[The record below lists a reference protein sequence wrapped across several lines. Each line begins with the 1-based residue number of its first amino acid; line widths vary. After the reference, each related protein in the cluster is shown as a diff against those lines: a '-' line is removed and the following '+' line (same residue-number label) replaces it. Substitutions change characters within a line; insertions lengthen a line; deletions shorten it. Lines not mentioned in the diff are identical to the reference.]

1 MSLLPDSVHQ
11 LLQSLRTQLAQ
22 HGFQGRLGP
31 SNAPP
36 PKKMPMRQSAN
47 EKTVAAIW
55 QRLQADTGISEAGKA
70 ELADSL
76 SVARAGDYAANI
88 ENYIGTTKL
97 PLGVIGPLRVNGL
110 NAAGDYFVPM
120 ATSEAALVASYGRGA
135 EICSKAGG
143 ISAAVIREGVLR
155 TPAFI
160 FPDMLTCGHFINW
173 IAENETALKSAAEA
187 TTRHGKLIQI
197 EPIMDV
203 DMVFL
208 MCRYT
213 TGDAAGQN
221 MVTVATQAL
230 CNHIIENCPV
240 KPLHWFVEANFS
252 GDKKASYL
260 GMHSGRGRK
269 VTASVTLA
277 DDLIRKYLRAD
288 PDEMMAYS
296 RVAGLGSILSGQLG
310 AQAHYANALA
320 AIYIA
325 TGQDAACVAESS
337 VGFTRMERREGG
349 LFFSVTMPNIL
360 VGTVG
365 GGTALPSQSAA
376 LDLMG
381 LRGSGHADALA
392 EVIASACMCG
402 EISIVAAI
410 SAGHFTHAHHKL
422 ARLR

>member
-1 MSLLPDSVHQ
+1 MTLLPDNVHRM
-11 LLQSLRTQLAQ
+11 LASLRQQLAE
-22 HGFQGRLGP
+22 HGFVGRMGP
-31 SNAPP
+31 SDAPP
-36 PKKMPMRQSAN
+36 PQRMPTRQSASDKSV
-47 EKTVAAIW
+47 EAIW
-55 QRLQADTGISEAGKA
+55 QRLQGDTQVSDADKG

-76 SVARAGDYAANI
+76 SISRASEYAANI

-110 NAAGDYFVPM
+110 HAAGDYFVPM
-120 ATSEAALVASYGRGA
+120 ATSEAALVASYARGA
-135 EICSKAGG
+135 EICSRAGG
-143 ISAAVIREGVLR
+143 VSAAVLREGVLR

-160 FPDMLTCGHFINW
+160 FPDMLTAGHFINW
-173 IAENETALKSAAEA
+173 IAENEDALQAAAQA

-197 EPIMDV
+197 EPFMDV
-203 DMVFL
+203 DLVFL

-230 CNHIIENCPV
+230 CNYIAEHCPI

-269 VTASVTLA
+269 VTASVTLP
-277 DDLIRKYLRAD
+277 DDMIRKYLRAD
-288 PDEMMAYS
+288 PDAMMAYG
-296 RVAGLGSILSGQLG
+296 RVAGLGSILSGQMG

-337 VGFTRMERREGG
+337 VGFTRMERRDGG
-349 LFFSVTMPNIL
+349 IFFSVTLPNIL

-365 GGTALPSQSAA
+365 GGTGLPSQSAGLA
-376 LDLMG
+376 IMG
-381 LRGSGHADALA
+381 LKGAGHAPALA

-410 SAGHFTHAHHKL
+410 AAGHFTHAHHKL